1 MNTPAVA
8 ALIPAAG
15 LSGRMGIPKALLR
28 HGCGSSF
35 ARYLLNCYGIF
46 GCDPVVLV
54 INHQLIESELTSGK
68 HLTILNPTPETGRT
82 QSIRL
87 GLHSVPSGTPC
98 FVHNVDNPYLTPE
111 LLDAMLAVITPDHY
125 IVPVFAGKGG
135 HPLLLG
141 SAVADAIRN
150 SEETSDFRSLLLYW
164 KRKEV
169 VWQDERVLLN
179 INTPEEYRR
188 MN

>member
-1 MNTPAVA
+1 MIPPTIA

-15 LSGRMGIPKALLR
+15 LSDRMGIPKALLR

-46 GCDPVVLV
+46 GCNPVVLV
-54 INHQLIESELTSGK
+54 INPQLKDSELTSGK
-68 HLTILNPTPETGRT
+68 HLTILNPDPETGRT
-82 QSIRL
+82 HSIRL
-87 GLHSVPSGTPC
+87 GLLAMPSGTPC

-111 LLDAMLAVITPDHY
+111 LLDAMRAVVTPNHY
-125 IVPVFAGKGG
+125 VVPVFEGKGG

-150 SEETSDFRSLLLYW
+150 NADPSDFRSLLSSW
-164 KRKEV
+164 QRKEIT
-169 VWQDERVLLN
+169 WPDERILLN
-179 INTPEEYRR
+179 INTPEDYRS
-188 MN
+188 MT